1 MRLVRWSGN
10 AEGAYSAL
18 PDTLAAFGEGLQT
31 DGEREMT
38 GGRKGEKE
46 KGERKSERRGGKE
59 EGLRPS
65 NIKIISTP

>member
-10 AEGAYSAL
+10 AEGAYSGL

-38 GGRKGEKE
+38 GGRSERE

>member
-1 MRLVRWSGN
+1 
-10 AEGAYSAL
+10 
-18 PDTLAAFGEGLQT
+18 
-31 DGEREMT
+31 MT
-38 GGRKGEKE
+38 GGRSERE

>member
-38 GGRKGEKE
+38 GGRKRRKGEGREKE
-46 KGERKSERRGGKE
+46 
-59 EGLRPS
+59 
-65 NIKIISTP
+65 